1 MPCSRTSC
9 TRRKAVSNPMTIELY
24 VSLDMGSFI
33 FAIRFIW
40 KRNTRISF
48 ARIKRMAKMKLPMSK
63 DTYSSIVMG
72 LDTALRRVQDV
83 REHGMENVY
92 RQFYPEKEKK
102 Q

>member
-33 FAIRFIW
+33 FAIRLILANEILVLRFQM
-40 KRNTRISF
+40 
-48 ARIKRMAKMKLPMSK
+48 KRMAKMKLPMSK

>member
-1 MPCSRTSC
+1 MVANLVNAKVAHATVRGTH
-9 TRRKAVSNPMTIELY
+9 TELTDPELRLILANEIL
-24 VSLDMGSFI
+24 VL
-33 FAIRFIW
+33 RFQM
-40 KRNTRISF
+40 
-48 ARIKRMAKMKLPMSK
+48 KRMAKMKLPMSK

>member
-1 MPCSRTSC
+1 VRGTH
-9 TRRKAVSNPMTIELY
+9 TELTDPELRLILANEIL
-24 VSLDMGSFI
+24 VL
-33 FAIRFIW
+33 RFQM
-40 KRNTRISF
+40 
-48 ARIKRMAKMKLPMSK
+48 KRMAKMKLPMSK